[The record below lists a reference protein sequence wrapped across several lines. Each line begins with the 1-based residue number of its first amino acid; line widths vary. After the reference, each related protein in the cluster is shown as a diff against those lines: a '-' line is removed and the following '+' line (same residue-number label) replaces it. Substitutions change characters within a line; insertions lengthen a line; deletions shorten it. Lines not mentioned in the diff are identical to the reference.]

1 MCPAQIAPEWGR
13 VGAADLAGASSAA
26 WAVWH
31 ALSKKR
37 RFFIPA
43 EGFFGK
49 IFAFGD
55 QFRRLVARLFGSEL
69 RAPSSELRSERDAS
83 EISPT
88 RFSRGRWW
96 MRLPTRRCP
105 SQTSSFG
112 SMRTSTGC
120 GGNGGGKTVLPFI
133 LSPVPHSRYA
143 AVIAQPTR
151 NIPSTPEIFWPP
163 KTADP
168 PNF

>member
-1 MCPAQIAPEWGR
+1 MFWAPSPLSLTIPFASEKGDDAQDLPSLVRSADPMTLCPAQIAPEWGR

-55 QFRRLVARLFGSEL
+55 QFRRLAARLFGSEL
-69 RAPSSELRSERDAS
+69 RAPSSERDAS

-112 SMRTSTGC
+112 SMRTSTSC
-120 GGNGGGKTVLPFI
+120 GGTGRPING
-133 LSPVPHSRYA
+133 
-143 AVIAQPTR
+143 
-151 NIPSTPEIFWPP
+151 
-163 KTADP
+163 
-168 PNF
+168 